1 MFRLNVKNKLVWRSA
16 SASIVS
22 ISLLSLTTGCASYSD
37 DELSRL
43 DNKEKPSQCINMEPA
58 QELKCKEREKTLA
71 LTLSKSCNSP
81 FAYERNRCQA
91 AQGKKDALLKASIK
105 KHEK

>member
-1 MFRLNVKNKLVWRSA
+1 MSRFNVKNKLKWRSV

-22 ISLLSLTTGCASYSD
+22 ISILALATGCASYSD
-37 DELSRL
+37 DELTRL
-43 DNKEKPSQCINMEPA
+43 DNKEKPSQCVNMEPA

-81 FAYERNRCQA
+81 YAYERNRCQA
-91 AQGKKDALLKASIK
+91 AQDKKEALLKASIK
-105 KHEK
+105 KREK